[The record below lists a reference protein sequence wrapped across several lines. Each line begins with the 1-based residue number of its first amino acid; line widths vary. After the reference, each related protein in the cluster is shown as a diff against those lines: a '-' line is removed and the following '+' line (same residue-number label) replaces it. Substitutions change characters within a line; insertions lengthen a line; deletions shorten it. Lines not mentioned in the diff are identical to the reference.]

1 MKFSEQW
8 LREWVDPPVSTEE
21 LAHQLTMAGLEVD
34 AIEPVAGEF
43 SKVVVAEVKS
53 VEAHPDADRLRVCQ
67 VEAGQGEPLQI
78 VCGAANVRAGL
89 KVPCALVGAKLPGDF
104 RIKKSRLRGVASH
117 GMLCSE
123 QELGLA
129 ESAEGLMEL
138 PADAPVGEDIRAY
151 LGLDDHAIELGLT
164 PNRGDCLSI
173 AGIARETAVLN
184 RLTAR
189 GPDLAP
195 VPPRHDD
202 TLRVTL
208 SAAEACPHYA
218 GRIVRNVDVAAPT
231 PLWMVER
238 LRRSGIR
245 SLGPVVDVTNYVLL
259 ELGQPMHAFDLDKL
273 EGDIDVRFA
282 DAGEVLTLLDGQTVS
297 LDADSLVIAD
307 AGRAVALAGIMG
319 GAGTAVG
326 DDTRDI
332 FLESAFFT
340 PAAMAGKARRVG
352 LHTDSSH
359 RFERG
364 VAPDLQVV
372 ALERAT
378 ALLLDICGGEPG
390 PVVEVGDAAALAT
403 RAAVPLR
410 QERIARVLGH
420 AVPDKDVEDIL
431 GLLGM
436 RLEAAKDGWQVTPPA
451 FRFDIALEAD
461 LIEEVGR
468 IRGYDRL
475 PATRPVG
482 TLAMAPRTET
492 RVTRRAMAQAL
503 VARGYQEAITY
514 SFVDPGL
521 RELLDPDA
529 TPVPLAN
536 PIASD
541 MSVMRTSLWPGL
553 VAAAQYNLHRQQERL
568 KLFEY
573 GLKFIS
579 QDSEIL
585 QDYVISGVVTGRR
598 LPEQWG
604 AGREMADFYD
614 IKGDVEALLA
624 LGRHTDV
631 EFEAAGHPALHPGQ
645 SARLRFG
652 GQAGGWIGRLHP
664 ALEKKLDLPLKLYVF
679 EISAEYLS
687 RAQVPAFQPLS
698 RYPAIRRDIALE
710 VDETVSYG
718 ALARCIREAG
728 PEWLRKVEIFDEY
741 RGEGIDS
748 GRKSVAIGL
757 TLQDLSRTLTED
769 VVSQAMNEILAKVQ
783 EQFGAT
789 LRD

>member
-43 SKVVVAEVKS
+43 SKVVVAEVQS

-67 VEAGQGEPLQI
+67 VDAGQGEPLQI

-89 KVPCALVGAKLPGDF
+89 KVPCALVGATLPGDF
-104 RIKKSRLRGVASH
+104 RIKKSKLRGVASH

-138 PADAPVGEDIRAY
+138 PANAPVGEDIRVY
-151 LGLDDHAIELGLT
+151 LKLDDHTIELGLT

-184 RLTAR
+184 RLTSQ
-189 GPDLAP
+189 GPALAP
-195 VPPRHDD
+195 VPPRHKD
-202 TLRVTL
+202 TLTVSL
-208 SAAEACPHYA
+208 SAEAACPHYA
-218 GRIVRNVDVAAPT
+218 GRIVRKVDVTAAT

-259 ELGQPMHAFDLDKL
+259 ELGQPMHAFDLAKL
-273 EGDIDVRFA
+273 DGNIDVRLA
-282 DAGEVLTLLDGQTVS
+282 TAGETLTLLDGQEVT

-307 AGRAVALAGIMG
+307 DSHPVALAGIMG
-319 GAGTAVG
+319 GADTAVS
-326 DDTRDI
+326 DATRDI
-332 FLESAFFT
+332 FLESAFFD
-340 PAAMAGKARRVG
+340 PEAMAGKARRYG

-364 VAPDLQVV
+364 VSPDLQVL

-378 ALLLDICGGEPG
+378 ALLVEIVGGEPG
-390 PVVEVGDAAALAT
+390 PVIEVGDAAALSQ
-403 RAAVPLR
+403 RAPVPLR
-410 QERIARVLGH
+410 LSRIPRILGH
-420 AVPDKDVEDIL
+420 AVPEKDVEDIL
-431 GLLGM
+431 ELLGM
-436 RLEAAKDGWQVTPPA
+436 RLKATRDGWQVTPPA
-451 FRFDIALEAD
+451 FRFDIALEQD

-468 IRGYDRL
+468 IWGYDRL
-475 PATRPVG
+475 TAGRPTG
-482 TLAMAPRTET
+482 ALMMTPRTET
-492 RVTRRAMAQAL
+492 RVSRRSMAQAL
-503 VARGYQEAITY
+503 VGRGYQEAITY
-514 SFVDPGL
+514 SFVDPEL
-521 RELLDPDA
+521 RQMLDPEA
-529 TPVPLAN
+529 NPVSLAN

-573 GLKFIS
+573 GLKFNL
-579 QDSEIL
+579 QDSDIL

-604 AGREMADFYD
+604 AGREQADFYD
-614 IKGDVEALLA
+614 LKGDVEALLA
-624 LGRHTDV
+624 LGRHEDV
-631 EFEAAGHPALHPGQ
+631 WFEAASHPALHPGQ
-645 SARLRFG
+645 SARIRFG
-652 GQAGGWIGRLHP
+652 DHDGGWIGRLHP
-664 ALEKKLDLPLKLYVF
+664 ALEKKLDLPLKLYLF

-687 RAQVPAFQPLS
+687 RAQVPAFEPLS
-698 RYPAIRRDIALE
+698 RYPAIRRDVALE
-710 VDETVSYG
+710 MDETVSYG

-769 VVSQAMNEILAKVQ
+769 VVNQAMNDILAKVQ
-783 EQFGAT
+783 KQFGAT